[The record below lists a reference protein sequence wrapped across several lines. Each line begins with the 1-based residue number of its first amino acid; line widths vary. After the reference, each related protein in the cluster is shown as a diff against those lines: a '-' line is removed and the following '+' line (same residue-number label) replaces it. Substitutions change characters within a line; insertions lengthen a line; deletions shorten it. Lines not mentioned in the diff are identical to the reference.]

1 MFSKGLVKT
10 SVAAAELGISTVY
23 LKNLREEY
31 GGFLVG
37 GEDYFL
43 GVSQTDSIKWDVAKV
58 AKKMH
63 EMGRVVREG
72 RRIAKEL
79 QTEI

>member
-10 SVAAAELGISTVY
+10 SIAAAELGISTVY

-31 GGFLVG
+31 GGLLVG
-37 GEDYFL
+37 GEHYFL
-43 GVSQTDSIKWDVAKV
+43 GVSQTDSIKWDVEKV

-63 EMGRVVREG
+63 EMGRIVREG

-79 QTEI
+79 AEG

>member
-10 SVAAAELGISTVY
+10 SIAAAELGISTVY

-37 GEDYFL
+37 GEHYFL
-43 GVSQTDSIKWDVAKV
+43 GVSQTDSIKWDVEKV
-58 AKKMH
+58 AKKCTKWVALL
-63 EMGRVVREG
+63 EKAAESQ
-72 RRIAKEL
+72 KN
-79 QTEI
+79 

>member
-10 SVAAAELGISTVY
+10 SIAAAELGISTVY

-37 GEDYFL
+37 GEHYFL
-43 GVSQTDSIKWDVAKV
+43 GVSQTDSIKW
-58 AKKMH
+58 M
-63 EMGRVVREG
+63 
-72 RRIAKEL
+72 
-79 QTEI
+79 

>member
-1 MFSKGLVKT
+1 M
-10 SVAAAELGISTVY
+10 Y
-23 LKNLREEY
+23 Y

-37 GEDYFL
+37 GENYFL
-43 GVSQTDSIKWDVAKV
+43 GVSRTDSINWGLEKV

-63 EMGRVVREG
+63 EMGRIVREG

-79 QTEI
+79 VEG

>member
-10 SVAAAELGISTVY
+10 SIAAAELGISTVY

-37 GEDYFL
+37 GEHYFL
-43 GVSQTDSIKWDVAKV
+43 GVSQTDSIKWDVEKV

-63 EMGRVVREG
+63 EMGRIVREG
-72 RRIAKEL
+72 RRIVKEL
-79 QTEI
+79 AEG

>member
-1 MFSKGLVKT
+1 MFPKGLVKT
-10 SVAAAELGISTVY
+10 SIAAAELGISTVY

-37 GEDYFL
+37 GEHYFL
-43 GVSQTDSIKWDVAKV
+43 GVSQTDSIKWDVEKV

-63 EMGRVVREG
+63 EMGRIVREG

-79 QTEI
+79 AEG